1 MVFYFT
7 PRGCTPG
14 KDDWL
19 LYMGLDKY
27 ENEDLIK
34 YSLPQDV
41 WFHVDSLSSAHVYLR
56 LPEGKSMH
64 DIPKETL
71 EDACQ
76 LVKANSIQVGARMAF
91 MYACASD
98 GGWLH
103 CQLVKAN
110 SIQGNKMSN
119 IPIVYTPASNLRKSA
134 DMAVGQVGFHDDKLV
149 KRTQVQRR
157 LNEIVN
163 RLNKTQKERFP
174 DLAAEKAAWEKEQAG
189 KAKAAAAVQRKSE
202 KEEKEEQKRQQD
214 MLDYKHIMRDE
225 AMVTAGELGQKYESA
240 EAYEDDFM

>member
-7 PRGCTPG
+7 PRGCEPG

-34 YSLPQDV
+34 YSLPHDV

-56 LPEGKSMH
+56 LPEGKTMH
-64 DIPKETL
+64 DIPKDTL
-71 EDACQ
+71 EDA
-76 LVKANSIQVGARMAF
+76 
-91 MYACASD
+91 
-98 GGWLH
+98 

-163 RLNKTQKERFP
+163 RLNKSQKERFP

-225 AMVTAGELGQKYESA
+225 AMVTAGELGQKYQNA
-240 EAYEDDFM
+240 EDYEDDFM

>member
-71 EDACQ
+71 EDA
-76 LVKANSIQVGARMAF
+76 
-91 MYACASD
+91 
-98 GGWLH
+98 

-214 MLDYKHIMRDE
+214 MLGEWLAMAAAME
-225 AMVTAGELGQKYESA
+225 AAAPWLQLLPAGCATVSTSCETRRLCWTPCGVVHSE
-240 EAYEDDFM
+240 